1 VRFLLGLALICCT
14 RHDPTV
20 DAAQPSS
27 GTVGQ
32 VGADASRVLDAPTDA
47 APPVDAAL
55 DAQDAAFDAILAMA
69 SLQGKTILHAGDS
82 TVGGDAGL
90 TLALRK
96 RFTELGVKRFA
107 SDTWVST
114 SLLTFAGQPR
124 FAKVLARSQPDVVI
138 LTLGTNDV
146 HVPAPDSLLPHV
158 RSILKKIGNRECY
171 WIGPLFI
178 KKKDTGLVAM
188 LRENVKPCVFFD
200 SSELDVPRTHDRIHP
215 TVAGGEVWAEAFWK
229 VMAQARRNNT
239 SLQ

>member
-1 VRFLLGLALICCT
+1 VRVFLGFALLCCT
-14 RHDPTV
+14 RHD
-20 DAAQPSS
+20 AAS
-27 GTVGQ
+27 
-32 VGADASRVLDAPTDA
+32 DA
-47 APPVDAAL
+47 APQVAASAIRDVRDAELPDAAG
-55 DAQDAAFDAILAMA
+55 DAAAFDVALAMA

-90 TLALRK
+90 TLALKK

-114 SLLTFAGQPR
+114 SLITFAGQPR

-146 HVPAPDSLLPHV
+146 HVPAPDSLVPQV
-158 RSILKKIGNRECY
+158 RSIVKRIGNRECY

-178 KKKDTGLVAM
+178 KKKDAGLVAM

-200 SSELDVPRTHDRIHP
+200 SSELNIPRTHDRIHP
-215 TVAGGEVWAEAFWK
+215 TLAGGEAWATAFWK
-229 VMAQARRNNT
+229 AMAEAR
-239 SLQ
+239 SAVPQ

>member
-1 VRFLLGLALICCT
+1 LVRVLLGFVLLSCT
-14 RHDPTV
+14 RHD
-20 DAAQPSS
+20 AAI
-27 GTVGQ
+27 
-32 VGADASRVLDAPTDA
+32 DA
-47 APPVDAAL
+47 APPVHTTSMPAGSNIVDAAAQDAASEDASRVDAAL
-55 DAQDAAFDAILAMA
+55 DMGLAMA

-114 SLLTFAGQPR
+114 SLVTFAGQPR
-124 FAKVLARSQPDVVI
+124 FAKILAHSQPDVVI

-146 HVPAPDSLLPHV
+146 HVPAPDSLLPQV
-158 RSILKKIGNRECY
+158 RSIVKKIGNRECY

-200 SSELDVPRTHDRIHP
+200 SSQLDIPRTHDRIHP
-215 TVAGGEVWAEAFWK
+215 TLAGGEAWATAFWQAMAEARHK
-229 VMAQARRNNT
+229 SA